1 MRFLIDEN
9 APIDLVYFLRD
20 RGHEAEYVGEA
31 FAKSS
36 PHGLLLSAAEIHGY
50 IVITFDKDFKRLL
63 RQVPAGRKTVV
74 EKMAGR
80 ISFSCRESQCL
91 PRLRELID
99 HVEQSYEF
107 ATSRWKR
114 FVIQISQTSVTMPI

>member
-9 APIDLVYFLRD
+9 APMDLVYFLRD

-31 FAKSS
+31 FAKAS
-36 PHGLLLSAAEIHGY
+36 PDGLLLSAAEIHGY

-63 RQVPAGRKTVV
+63 RQVPAGQKTAV

-80 ISFSCRESQCL
+80 ISFSCTETQCL
-91 PRLRELID
+91 PRLTELID
-99 HVEQSYEF
+99 HVENSYQY
-107 ATSRWKR
+107 ATSRGKR
-114 FVIQISQTSVTMPI
+114 FVMQISQTSITMPI